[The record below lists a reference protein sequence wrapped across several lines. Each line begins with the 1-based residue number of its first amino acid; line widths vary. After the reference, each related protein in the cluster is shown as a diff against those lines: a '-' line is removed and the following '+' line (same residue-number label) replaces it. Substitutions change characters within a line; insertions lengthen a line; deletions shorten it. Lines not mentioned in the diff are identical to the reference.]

1 MAAHVLAHRDFRKP
15 PRIET
20 ENDVFFELADASDSA
35 APAVLSFERNLSMDR
50 KPWQNNGPHR
60 ASFGS
65 ERREGGRFS
74 SDRRGG
80 EGERDRGSRRFDRE
94 ERREF
99 GDRREF
105 GGERRGFGERREF
118 GGERRSFGGERRS
131 FGDRAERRSF
141 GDRSDRRASF
151 GAPRRR
157 EDFGVRSG
165 PRARA
170 LETRRFS
177 ERSDFAKSG
186 VVKLDADLA
195 NYFEN
200 AEAVNKA
207 LRMLVE
213 SARLVKFPAPKT
225 SEEKID
231 AVEKITPE
239 TAEAVFSDMDFVDD
253 VEAESYGQALAA
265 EEAVTADAEEEKKA
279 E

>member
-1 MAAHVLAHRDFRKP
+1 
-15 PRIET
+15 
-20 ENDVFFELADASDSA
+20 
-35 APAVLSFERNLSMDR
+35 MDR

-80 EGERDRGSRRFDRE
+80 EGERDRGSRRFD
-94 ERREF
+94 
-99 GDRREF
+99 
-105 GGERRGFGERREF
+105 FGERREF

-177 ERSDFAKSG
+177 ERSDFAKNG

-213 SARLVKFPAPKT
+213 SARLVKFPAPKA
-225 SEEKID
+225 SEEKTD
-231 AVEKITPE
+231 AAEKITPE

-253 VEAESYGQALAA
+253 VEAESYGQALA
-265 EEAVTADAEEEKKA
+265 EEALTVEAEEEKKA